1 MVKLNTDP
9 KVFAL
14 CEFAQTETAKMRR
27 NRENIS
33 HGERAFLFAAIYRA
47 FGNEFLLASQRN
59 EPGDVLFR
67 RIVSCQRYFHD
78 QGAAERAKS
87 DVYLSGLSHC
97 SDKCVRAKVLDRNWA
112 KAGNSFAFRNC
123 FLIG

>member
-1 MVKLNTDP
+1 MLLPALPLPSMVKLNTDL

-14 CEFAQTETAKMRR
+14 CEFAQTETARMRR

-33 HGERAFLFAAIYRA
+33 HGERAFLFVWIYLA
-47 FGNEFLLASQRN
+47 FGNDFLLTSQRN

-78 QGAAERAKS
+78 QCAA
-87 DVYLSGLSHC
+87 
-97 SDKCVRAKVLDRNWA
+97 
-112 KAGNSFAFRNC
+112 
-123 FLIG
+123 